1 MADRTLELRARKLLP
16 DPVEYKEFYIDIKVP
31 MKNGMH
37 GVVTFAKEEKEG
49 KLYWMALPYAR

>member
-1 MADRTLELRARKLLP
+1 MP